1 MKRKLKKAARALFLS
16 LLLFV
21 IGGFGGSF
29 AAHGQGAGVPAK
41 PAQVST
47 KTAESSNDNLSLNGS
62 WQFALAKTVDEAE
75 RQFSRFHEPMFDA
88 RAFRPIPVP
97 SNWSLQ
103 GFEEPVYEHRFDEA
117 PDKRPTDAEGFYRRN
132 FRVPAAQNNKRA
144 VLHFGG
150 VWASAEVWLN
160 GRYLGRHD
168 SGFTAFAFDA
178 TRFLKADGEN
188 TLAVRVRQNTKDTLF
203 DTNDDWSLPG
213 IYRDVSLEFMPA
225 ELYLDRIETAT
236 DFDESFR
243 HADLL
248 LRVMVVKHGGNR
260 NALFPFRLRAIL
272 TNARSREV
280 AGQTFDGNELGG
292 DNGQDVN
299 LRIPV
304 ANPAHWTAETP
315 NLYDLRVEL
324 PAENKIVHTRTE
336 RVGFREISTTGGVLR
351 INGQPIKLR
360 GVNRHDE
367 DPEVG
372 RATRPEH
379 WLKDIELMKR
389 ANINAVRTSHYPP
402 AEGFIKLC
410 DELGLYVLDEIP
422 MGYGGDFA
430 NDPGYASA
438 VLLRTHGT
446 IARDRNR
453 PSVIVWS
460 IGNEDP
466 FGALHLA
473 AVRLIKGSDSTR
485 PVLLP
490 WRTEETLPPEVDILA
505 PHYKTGE
512 EYDQLAAKAK
522 RPVITTEYAHALG
535 DRDFGGLEDR
545 WQSLTKHPAGAG
557 GMIWM
562 WADQAVRRKVKGRTV
577 LDPIAALGRYDDGA
591 PELIRHSDLGN
602 DEIYDARGI
611 YGADGIVNPDRM
623 PQRDYWETKA
633 VYAPVSVLA
642 EELPLPPN
650 RDRLSVLV
658 RNDFDFTNLSA
669 VKIRWRLMVD
679 DRELAKGEAKAAAA
693 PHATT
698 NLEIPLKNIGEI
710 KEGVAYYAQIFFY
723 HANGEE
729 FAARSVRLKTGSAD
743 KTRPVNTAALNQLK
757 PQISQNANGAIIT
770 IGSMKYQ
777 FDKQTG
783 GLSNVTANNQALITN
798 SRPVVWRSLSISE
811 ANLYRSAN
819 RQQPRPPDFDKY
831 TVKVRNWKIT
841 ENGNE
846 ARLETEADYL
856 IDERNRFVVRYDYRV
871 LPDGTL
877 HINYQI
883 KPQVITGWLPEIGIE
898 METVSALDTMR
909 WRGLGIWDAYP
920 NQRAAAMFGVWQ
932 ARAGTPEIY
941 GVKSDVE
948 KVELTEGKSGRGVSV
963 VGSPF
968 ARFESDGKAA
978 GRFRLLSAVVGRSTK
993 FKRPERASWQLDAN
1007 NTFEG
1012 EFTVKPLAK

>member
-1 MKRKLKKAARALFLS
+1 MKRKLEKAAHTLFLS

-21 IGGFGGSF
+21 VGGFGGLY
-29 AAHGQGAGVPAK
+29 AAHGQVAGVPAK
-41 PAQVST
+41 PGRASA
-47 KTAESSNDNLSLNGS
+47 KTAEVSGDNLSLNGS
-62 WQFALAKTVDEAE
+62 WRFALAKTADEAE
-75 RQFSRFHEPMFDA
+75 RQFSRFYEPAFDA
-88 RAFRPIPVP
+88 RQFRPIPVP

-103 GFEEPVYEHRFDEA
+103 GFEELVYEHRFDEP
-117 PDKRPTDAEGFYRRN
+117 PDKRPTDAEGFYLHS

-178 TRFLKADGEN
+178 TRFLKAGAEN
-188 TLAVRVRQNTKDTLF
+188 ILAVRVRQNTKDTLF

-225 ELYLDRIETAT
+225 ELYLDRLETAT

-243 HADLL
+243 NADLL
-248 LRVMVVKHGGNR
+248 LRVLVVKHGGNR
-260 NALFPFRLRAIL
+260 NIVFPYQLRVVL
-272 TNARSREV
+272 TDARKREV
-280 AGQTFDGNELGG
+280 ASRTFDGNELGG

-304 ANPAHWTAETP
+304 ANPAQWTAETP

-324 PAENKIVHTRTE
+324 LVENKIVHTRIE
-336 RVGFREISTTGGVLR
+336 RVGFREISTLGGVLR
-351 INGQPIKLR
+351 VNGQPIKLR

-367 DPEVG
+367 DPEAG

-430 NDPGYASA
+430 NDPAYASA
-438 VLLRTHGT
+438 VLLRAHGT

-522 RPVITTEYAHALG
+522 RPIITTEYAHALG
-535 DRDFGGLEDR
+535 DQDFGGLEDR
-545 WQSLTKHPAGAG
+545 WKSLTKHPAGAG

-562 WADQAVRRKVKGRTV
+562 WADQGIRRKVGGRTV

-591 PELIRHSDLGN
+591 PELIRHSNLGN

-611 YGADGIVNPDRM
+611 YGADGIVNPDRA

-633 VYAPVSVLA
+633 VYAPVSVLT
-642 EELPLPPN
+642 EELSLPSN
-650 RDRLSVLV
+650 RDRLSVPV
-658 RNDFDFTNLSA
+658 RNDFDFTNLFA
-669 VKIRWRLMVD
+669 IKIRWRLMAD
-679 DRELAKGEAKAAAA
+679 DRELATGDTKIDAA
-693 PHATT
+693 PHETT

-723 HANGEE
+723 HANGDE
-729 FAARSVRLKTGSAD
+729 FAARSVRLKTGATDKMRPAASAAIA
-743 KTRPVNTAALNQLK
+743 NLK
-757 PQISQNANGAIIT
+757 PQISQTASGAVIT
-770 IGSMKYQ
+770 VGNTKYQ

-783 GLSNVTANNQALITN
+783 GLSNITANNQALITN
-798 SRPVVWRSLSISE
+798 SRPVVWRPLSISE

-819 RQQPRPPDFDKY
+819 REQPRPPDFDKY
-831 TVKVRNWKIT
+831 TVKVRNWRIT

-846 ARLETEADYL
+846 ARLETEADYT
-856 IDERNRFVVRYDYRV
+856 IDGRNRFSVRYDYRV
-871 LPDGTL
+871 LPDGAL
-877 HINYQI
+877 RVNYQI
-883 KPQVITGWLPEIGIE
+883 KPQVITGWLPEIGVE
-898 METVSALDTMR
+898 METAPALDSMR

-920 NQRAAAMFGVWQ
+920 NERAAAMFGVWQ
-932 ARAGTPEIY
+932 ARAGTPEIL

-948 KVELTEGKSGRGVSV
+948 QVELTDAKNGRGVSIT
-963 VGSPF
+963 GSPF
-968 ARFESDGKAA
+968 ARLESDGKSA

-993 FKRPERASWQLDAN
+993 FKRPERPQWQLAAN